1 MKMKKSIHKF
11 LALALAIC
19 MLVPMLAACG
29 KEVDAAAIMAQYRLS
44 NSAIELN
51 VGDVTGLRLIDE
63 SLSDTAQPTW
73 SSDNPAVATV
83 AAGGIVTAVAP
94 GTANITCTITRED
107 IDPFTLTCMVTV
119 AQNVVSVQS
128 IMLSSTVL
136 SLDVGAESIISAV
149 ILPTDATD
157 KTIVWTSSDPAVAVV
172 SGGVIRG
179 ISAGT
184 AEIKASTVD
193 GLVSASCIVTVNPLI
208 DDLTSFTINKSSAS
222 LYVGE
227 STTLK
232 ITYKP
237 SETPVSIVWTSSD
250 TSVATVDNGV
260 VKAVSAGT
268 ATIKAAYSDNVTT
281 WEKTC
286 KVTVS
291 KKPTTPTTVKATGVT
306 LDKNTFYVTIGET
319 TTWKI
324 KATVTPSNTTEK
336 GTWESSNT
344 SLITIDNDGNA
355 KLVATSLPSNSAL
368 ETVTLKYKVGNVTAS
383 AIVLVQAKGSSTPS
397 TPSTGVDLTAL
408 GINPSSTSIKA
419 GDTVT
424 LTVTKSPANS
434 DETITWSS
442 ADTSIAT
449 VDQNG
454 KVTGIKAGSSTV
466 IYAKSSRTNMSATC
480 IVNVTASTTTATNV
494 TLNQTTA
501 SIEIGSYI
509 NLKATITPANTSET
523 ITWSSSTPSVASVD
537 QNGKVTGVAM
547 GIAIITATTSSGKTA
562 TCQVTVTAATVKNV
576 TVSVSLSA
584 TGDLSSS
591 KTYTATLKFS
601 PALSASDMA
610 DFLYAIDSDAPNI
623 VDATND
629 YVTNSFTVI
638 VGDDGVATLTPYVY
652 TGKTNINF
660 TFVPTTV
667 SVSSPSADIKNPI
680 TAISLTVAT
689 GSTSMNVG
697 DKMGLAVQVTP
708 ADHDDKCYWS
718 TSDASVATVNEG
730 VVTAVGVG
738 TAKITYK
745 AKGNLTKNGVS
756 KTITITVKSV
766 GGVDTSLN
774 RITIAQGSTIKASM
788 NTSSKIPE
796 SWVAASTGCLV
807 TVSSDGTITCPANAP
822 TGNGGQIICY
832 YADANNQ
839 YQMKTFN
846 VVIVKGVTT
855 VDNAYAK
862 YSISVKDGQEYDLSS
877 LGINPYGKTFE
888 TAGSTVNCS
897 YEVSGIGKLSVNL
910 TDKSRSGSAIIY
922 VKENGTTV
930 ARLDVS
936 VSMKTYSV
944 TVDKSSEVGT
954 SLKSAISELRNATI
968 IGVSI
973 SNNDLARAEAI
984 GTDYYIVSKDGTTV
998 GKTTATVSYSVAG
1011 DIKSLTVTIE
1021 VK

>member
-11 LALALAIC
+11 LVLALAIC

-424 LTVTKSPANS
+424 LTVTKSPSNS

-449 VDQNG
+449 VDQTG
-454 KVTGIKAGSSTV
+454 KVTGIKAGSSTI

-480 IVNVTASTTTATNV
+480 VVNVTANTTSATSI
-494 TLNQTTA
+494 TLNQTSA
-501 SIEIGSYI
+501 SIEVGSYV
-509 NLKATITPANTSET
+509 NLKATISPAGTSET
-523 ITWSSSTPSVASVD
+523 ITWTSSVPSVASVD
-537 QNGKVTGVAM
+537 ANGKVTGVAM
-547 GIAIITATTSSGKTA
+547 GISTITATTSSGKTA
-562 TCQVTVTAATVKNV
+562 SCQVTVTAVTVKNV
-576 TVSVSLSA
+576 TVSISLSA
-584 TGDLSSS
+584 TGDLVSS

-601 PALSASDMA
+601 PALSAAEMA
-610 DFLYAIDSDAPNI
+610 DFYYIIDSDAPH
-623 VDATND
+623 VVSATND
-629 YVTNSFTVI
+629 YITNSFTVV
-638 VGDDGVATLTPYVY
+638 VGDDGVATLTPDIY
-652 TGKTNINF
+652 TSKTNLKF
-660 TFVPTTV
+660 TYVPTTV
-667 SVSSPSADIKNPI
+667 SVNSPSADIENPI

-689 GSTSMNVG
+689 GSASMYVG
-697 DKMGLAVQVTP
+697 DKMGIAANVTP
-708 ADHDDKCYWS
+708 ADHDDKCSWY
-718 TSDASVATVNEG
+718 TSNASVATVEDG

-738 TAKITYK
+738 TATITYK

-756 KTITITVKSV
+756 KSITVTVKALGS
-766 GGVDTSLN
+766 VDTTIN
-774 RITIAQGSTIKASM
+774 RITIPQGATIKAKMSS
-788 NTSSKIPE
+788 TSVIPAT
-796 SWVAASTGCLV
+796 WVAGTGCLV
-807 TVSSDGTITCPANAP
+807 TVSSDGTITCPENAP
-822 TGNGGQIICY
+822 TGSGGQIICY
-832 YADANNQ
+832 YADSNNQ

-846 VVIVKGVTT
+846 VYIVKSVQSSTT
-855 VDNAYAK
+855 AYAK
-862 YSISVKDGQEYDLSS
+862 YTIKVTDGQDYDLSA
-877 LGINPYGKTFE
+877 LGIYTYGKTFE

-897 YEVSGIGKLSVNL
+897 YDVSSTGKLVVNL
-910 TDKSRSGSAIIY
+910 TNKEKSGSVIIS
-922 VKENGTTV
+922 VKDNGVEV
-930 ARLDVS
+930 ARISVS
-936 VSMKTYSV
+936 VAAKTYSM